1 MRTLWPLLPHREGR
15 VWTRLTPNGK
25 QVKLHRENY
34 CRAIWGREKERERE
48 REREREALRV
58 SLDHYSNE
66 VHSLSARPQ
75 ISVVL
80 WRLLPFPEGLN
91 LHRKESCSI
100 TGIAGHPEVAAVA
113 AISSMCSVSSPLH
126 QGILAPSSL
135 IPKGFFTITSR
146 FSSHWVF

>member
-1 MRTLWPLLPHREGR
+1 M
-15 VWTRLTPNGK
+15 WTRLTPNGK

-34 CRAIWGREKERERE
+34 CRAIWERES
-48 REREREALRV
+48 EREREALRV

-113 AISSMCSVSSPLH
+113 AKNIEWTERNSEF
-126 QGILAPSSL
+126 G
-135 IPKGFFTITSR
+135 
-146 FSSHWVF
+146 